1 MPVAIVKDG
10 KPAVTLHVNA
20 PISDQTIPI
29 VERVAN
35 RMTEEELA
43 MRVLHTAVEEFN
55 YHIQKMS
62 GTALEVKIRSAANG
76 PVMSWDITA
85 ANSMTSTLSK
95 PQLSVPPGM
104 LRG

>member
-1 MPVAIVKDG
+1 MPVASVKDG

-55 YHIQKMS
+55 YHIKKMS
-62 GTALEVKIRSAANG
+62 GTAQKCRTIRWRCRLDRTG
-76 PVMSWDITA
+76 LV
-85 ANSMTSTLSK
+85 
-95 PQLSVPPGM
+95 Q
-104 LRG
+104 R